1 MLWLAPERDIKEA
14 EIKLVE
20 GFYCF
25 DSDNVRRFKS
35 MQSLVTYHLECD
47 YVALNNKEMHKRASQ
62 IRFKRKTEKL
72 VFLLVVCFLS

>member
-35 MQSLVTYHLECD
+35 RKRLFAGTLP
-47 YVALNNKEMHKRASQ
+47 ANKKLFAGTLPA
-62 IRFKRKTEKL
+62 FKKLFAGTLPAFEK
-72 VFLLVVCFLS
+72 